1 MQKKAAGIA
10 LVFVLFV
17 LTASLLLSGCKDKTQ
32 TTTQIKTVDDS
43 GSGATQQAQTD
54 AGQSNAQTGQQEQ
67 QAQNQTTQPQP
78 EEEQVFP
85 LQYTLADM
93 GEFIKNMDYLIGA
106 DAPASDVISV
116 TNMKTYLIYKGIET
130 GDAKVTSDIV
140 DYKRDDYM
148 IIGSPCDN
156 PAAADFFRKEVAA
169 KGNCKIFPEGEARI
183 KLKAVSNNHFM
194 LYIGGNTPS
203 ETKKA
208 MTVVQYFS
216 NYTLNGTEAKVTGT
230 AESPVVSVIQ

>member
-1 MQKKAAGIA
+1 MQKKTAKIELA
-10 LVFVLFV
+10 FVLFV
-17 LTASLLLSGCKDKTQ
+17 LTASLLLSGCKDNTQ
-32 TTTQIKTVDDS
+32 GPTQITTADD
-43 GSGATQQAQTD
+43 GGNGAGQQAQTD
-54 AGQSNAQTGQQEQ
+54 AGQNSNQTDKQ
-67 QAQNQTTQPQP
+67 QNQTTQPEP
-78 EEEQVFP
+78 EEEQEFP

-106 DAPASDVISV
+106 NAPSSDVISV
-116 TNMKTYLIYKGIET
+116 TNMKTYLIYKGVET
-130 GDAKVTSDIV
+130 GDAKVTSDIES
-140 DYKRDDYM
+140 YKRGDYM

-156 PAAADFFRKEVAA
+156 TAAADLFSREIAA
-169 KGNCKIFPEGEARI
+169 KGNCRIFPEGEARI

-208 MTVVQYFS
+208 MTVAQYFS
-216 NYTLNGTEAKVTGT
+216 NYTLSGTEAKVTGT